1 MVTIFPM
8 GEHKG
13 GRKIR
18 CKHFM
23 FKYFENFIVPT
34 ARDTPGNPPA
44 GLLRFYWFFVRQAK
58 GLFVALFLAS
68 ILVAIVDAAIPV
80 FMGRLVR
87 LVSSTPAPAV
97 FTNGNTLIFS
107 LIALVLIAKPIVM
120 TVQSLILNQAIA
132 PGMTNMVR
140 WQSHW
145 HVVRQT
151 LSFFQNDFAGRIGSR
166 VLEIGHTLR
175 GSVVSLISVVWYLA
189 ALGITTSFF
198 LGAANGW
205 LVIPVAA
212 WTLAYVAFLAITVPR
227 IAQGSRHI
235 AYARSDMVGRIVDS
249 YTNILTVKLF
259 ARPEE
264 EDDFVRESVDV
275 HTGRMIHHHRWLSIF
290 SIGLAVLSG
299 SLIAGASLM
308 ALKLWQSGA
317 IGIDVVAM
325 VLPMTLQISATS
337 SRVAQEVTQIF
348 EQVGTVH
355 ESMETIAKPIGLVD
369 KPHAQALKVRK
380 GEIKFDHI
388 SFNYGVQRGVIQD
401 LSLHIK
407 PGERIGLV
415 GRSGAGKSTLVN
427 LLLRFYELDQG
438 KITIDGQDISELTQ
452 ASLRH
457 HVSVVTQDTSL
468 LHRSLHANIAY
479 GRRSA
484 TRAEVMAAAREA
496 HATEFIQQLT
506 DWKGRTGFD
515 SHVGERGVK
524 LSGGQ
529 RQRIA
534 IARVILKDAPI
545 LILDEATSALD
556 SEVEAAIQTS
566 LEKLM
571 KGRTVIAIA
580 HRLSTIAAMD
590 RLVVLDRGHIVEQG
604 THHEL
609 LALRGHYAA
618 LWERQ
623 SGGFL
628 GEAA

>member
-1 MVTIFPM
+1 
-8 GEHKG
+8 
-13 GRKIR
+13 
-18 CKHFM
+18 M
-23 FKYFENFIVPT
+23 FRYFENFIIPT
-34 ARDTPGNPPA
+34 ARETPGDPPD
-44 GLLRFYWFFVRQAK
+44 GLFRFYWFFVRQAK
-58 GLFVALFLAS
+58 GLFIALFLVS
-68 ILVAIVDAAIPV
+68 ILVAVVDASIPV

-87 LVSSTPAPAV
+87 LVSSTPSDVLFA
-97 FTNGNTLIFS
+97 NGRIIIFGLIG
-107 LIALVLIAKPIVM
+107 LVLIIKPIVM
-120 TVQSLILNQAIA
+120 TMQTLILNQAIA

-151 LSFFQNDFAGRIGSR
+151 LTFFQNDFAGRIGSR

-175 GSVVSLISVVWYLA
+175 GSVVSLITVVWYLA
-189 ALGITTSFF
+189 ALGIITSFF
-198 LGAANGW
+198 LAAASGW

-212 WTLAYVAFLAITVPR
+212 WTIAYVAFLGITVPK
-227 IAQGSRHI
+227 IAEGSRNI
-235 AYARSDMVGRIVDS
+235 AFARSDMVGRIVDS

-264 EDDFVRESVDV
+264 EDDFVRESVDI
-275 HTGRMIHHHRWLSIF
+275 HTARMIKHHRWLSIF

-299 SLIAGASLM
+299 VLIAGTTLM
-308 ALKLWQSGA
+308 ALKLWQAGT
-317 IGIDVVAM
+317 IELGVVAM

-348 EQVGTVH
+348 EQVGVVH
-355 ESMETIAKPIGLVD
+355 ESMQTIARPIGLVD
-369 KPHAQALKVRK
+369 RSGAHQLKVSK
-380 GEIKFDHI
+380 GDINFDHI
-388 SFNYGVQRGVIQD
+388 SFHYGRSGGVIEN
-401 LSLHIK
+401 LSLHIR

-427 LLLRFYELDQG
+427 LLLRFYELDSG
-438 KITIDGQDISELTQ
+438 RITIDGQDVAELTQ
-452 ASLRH
+452 ASIRQH
-457 HVSVVTQDTSL
+457 ISVVTQDTSL
-468 LHRSLHANIAY
+468 LHRSMHANIAY

-484 TRAEVMAAAREA
+484 TREEVIAAAREA
-496 HATEFIQQLT
+496 HAMEFIEQMI
-506 DWKGRTGFD
+506 DWKGRKGFD
-515 SHVGERGVK
+515 AHVGERGVK

-534 IARVILKDAPI
+534 IARVILKDAPV

-571 KGRTVIAIA
+571 SGRTVIAIA

-604 THHEL
+604 THREL
-609 LALRGHYAA
+609 LELGGHYAQ
-618 LWERQ
+618 LWNRQ

>member
-1 MVTIFPM
+1 
-8 GEHKG
+8 
-13 GRKIR
+13 
-18 CKHFM
+18 M
-23 FKYFENFIVPT
+23 FRLFENFIIPT
-34 ARDTPGNPPA
+34 ARDTPGDPPE
-44 GLLRFYWFFVRQAK
+44 GLLAFYWFFVRQAK
-58 GLFVALFLAS
+58 GLFIALFLAS
-68 ILVAIVDAAIPV
+68 ILVAVVDAAIPV
-80 FMGRLVR
+80 FMGRIVKLVTT
-87 LVSSTPAPAV
+87 SQAEAV
-97 FTNGNTLIFS
+97 FVNGRTLIYTM
-107 LIALVLIAKPIVM
+107 IALVLVIKPVVM
-120 TVQSLILNQAIA
+120 TIQNLVLNQAIA

-198 LGAANGW
+198 LAAASGQ
-205 LVIPVAA
+205 LVIPVAV
-212 WTLAYVAFLAITVPR
+212 WTLAYIAFLAVTVPKIR
-227 IAQGSRHI
+227 EGSRQI

-264 EDDFVRESVDV
+264 EDSFVRESVDI
-275 HTGRMIHHHRWLSIF
+275 HTGRMILHHRWLSIF
-290 SIGLAVLSG
+290 AIGLAVLSG
-299 SLIAGASLM
+299 ALIAGATLM
-308 ALKLWQSGA
+308 ALWLWQRGA

-337 SRVAQEVTQIF
+337 ARVAYEVTQIS
-348 EQVGTVH
+348 EQVGTVL
-355 ESMETIAKPIGLVD
+355 ESMETIAKPIGLTDVANA
-369 KPHAQALKVRK
+369 KSLNVSK
-380 GEIKFDHI
+380 GEIKFDHV
-388 SFNYGVQRGVIQD
+388 SFHYEKMSGVID
-401 LSLHIK
+401 NLSLHVR

-415 GRSGAGKSTLVN
+415 GRSGAGKSTLVS
-427 LLLRFYELDQG
+427 LLLRFYELRSG
-438 KITIDGQDISELTQ
+438 RITIDGQDIAALTQ
-452 ASLRH
+452 ESLRRQI
-457 HVSVVTQDTSL
+457 SVVTQDTSL

-484 TRAEVMAAAREA
+484 TREEVVAAARQA
-496 HATEFIQQLT
+496 HALEFIERLT
-506 DWKGRTGFD
+506 DWRGRVGFD
-515 SHVGERGVK
+515 AHVGERGVK

-534 IARVILKDAPI
+534 IARVILKNAPI

-566 LEKLM
+566 LENLM
-571 KGRTVIAIA
+571 AGRTVIAIA

-604 THHEL
+604 THHQL
-609 LALRGHYAA
+609 LALNGHYAM
-618 LWERQ
+618 LWNRQ

-628 GEAA
+628 GEDA

>member
-1 MVTIFPM
+1 
-8 GEHKG
+8 
-13 GRKIR
+13 
-18 CKHFM
+18 M
-23 FKYFENFIVPT
+23 FRYFENFILPT
-34 ARDTPGNPPA
+34 ARDTPGNPPE

-58 GLFVALFLAS
+58 GLFLALFLAS

-80 FMGRLVR
+80 FMGRLVK
-87 LVSSTPAPAV
+87 LVTTSKSESLFA
-97 FTNGNTLIFS
+97 NGSFLIFG
-107 LIALVLIAKPIVM
+107 LIGLVLVVKPIVM
-120 TVQSLILNQAIA
+120 TIQSLILNQAIA

-198 LGAANGW
+198 LATANGA
-205 LVIPVAA
+205 LVIPVAV
-212 WTLAYVAFLAITVPR
+212 WTAAYVGFLAITVPK
-227 IAQGSRHI
+227 IAHGSRRI

-264 EDDFVRESVDV
+264 EDDFVRESVDI
-275 HTGRMIHHHRWLSIF
+275 HTGRMILHHRWLSIF

-299 SLIAGASLM
+299 ALIASSTLM
-308 ALKLWQSGA
+308 ALRLWQAGA

-355 ESMETIAKPIGLVD
+355 ESMETIAKPIGLID
-369 KPHAQALKVRK
+369 KPGARQLAVSK
-380 GEIKFDHI
+380 GDINFDHI
-388 SFNYGVQRGVIQD
+388 SFHYGREGGIIEN
-401 LSLHIK
+401 LSLHIR

-427 LLLRFYELDQG
+427 LLLRFYELQSG
-438 KITIDGQDISELTQ
+438 KITIDGQDVAELKQ
-452 ASLRH
+452 DSIRRY
-457 HVSVVTQDTSL
+457 VSVVTQDTSL
-468 LHRSLHANIAY
+468 LHRSLHDNIAY

-484 TRAEVMAAAREA
+484 TREEVLAAARQA
-496 HATEFIQQLT
+496 HAVEFIEQLT
-506 DWKGRTGFD
+506 DWKGRVGFD
-515 SHVGERGVK
+515 AHVGERGVK

-534 IARVILKDAPI
+534 IARVILKNAPI

-556 SEVEAAIQTS
+556 SEVEAAIQSS
-566 LEKLM
+566 LEDLM
-571 KGRTVIAIA
+571 TGRTVIAIA

-590 RLVVLDRGHIVEQG
+590 RLVVLDDGHIIEQG
-604 THHEL
+604 THHQL
-609 LALRGHYAA
+609 LALDGTYAQ
-618 LWERQ
+618 LWNRQ

>member
-1 MVTIFPM
+1 
-8 GEHKG
+8 
-13 GRKIR
+13 
-18 CKHFM
+18 M
-23 FKYFENFIVPT
+23 FRLFENFIIPT
-34 ARDTPGNPPA
+34 ARDTPGDPPE
-44 GLLRFYWFFVRQAK
+44 GLLAFYWFFVRQAK
-58 GLFVALFLAS
+58 GLFIALFLAS
-68 ILVAIVDAAIPV
+68 ILVAVVDAAIPV
-80 FMGRLVR
+80 FMGRIVKLVTT
-87 LVSSTPAPAV
+87 SQAEAV
-97 FTNGNTLIFS
+97 FVNGRTLIYTM
-107 LIALVLIAKPIVM
+107 IALVLVIKPVVM
-120 TVQSLILNQAIA
+120 TIQNLVLNQAIA

-198 LGAANGW
+198 LAAASGQ
-205 LVIPVAA
+205 LVIPVAV
-212 WTLAYVAFLAITVPR
+212 WTLAYIAFLAVTVPKIR
-227 IAQGSRHI
+227 EGSRQI

-264 EDDFVRESVDV
+264 EDSFVRESVDI
-275 HTGRMIHHHRWLSIF
+275 HTGRMILHHRWLSIF
-290 SIGLAVLSG
+290 AIGLAVLSG
-299 SLIAGASLM
+299 ALIAGATLM
-308 ALKLWQSGA
+308 ALWLWQRGA

-337 SRVAQEVTQIF
+337 ARVAYEVTQIS
-348 EQVGTVH
+348 EQVGTVL
-355 ESMETIAKPIGLVD
+355 ESMETIAKPIGLTDVANA
-369 KPHAQALKVRK
+369 KSLNVSK
-380 GEIKFDHI
+380 GEIKFDHV
-388 SFNYGVQRGVIQD
+388 SFHYEKMSGVID
-401 LSLHIK
+401 NLSLHVR

-415 GRSGAGKSTLVN
+415 GRSGAGKSTLVS
-427 LLLRFYELDQG
+427 LLLRFYELQSG
-438 KITIDGQDISELTQ
+438 RITIDGQDIAALTQ
-452 ASLRH
+452 ESLRRQI
-457 HVSVVTQDTSL
+457 SVVTQDTSL

-484 TRAEVMAAAREA
+484 TREEVVAAARQA
-496 HATEFIQQLT
+496 HALEFIERLT
-506 DWKGRTGFD
+506 DWRGRVGFD
-515 SHVGERGVK
+515 AHVGERGVK

-534 IARVILKDAPI
+534 IARVILKNAPI

-566 LEKLM
+566 LENLM
-571 KGRTVIAIA
+571 AGRTVIAIA

-590 RLVVLDRGHIVEQG
+590 RLVVLDGGHIVEQG
-604 THHEL
+604 THNQL
-609 LALRGHYAA
+609 LALNGHYAM
-618 LWERQ
+618 LWNRQ

-628 GEAA
+628 GEDA

>member
-1 MVTIFPM
+1 
-8 GEHKG
+8 
-13 GRKIR
+13 
-18 CKHFM
+18 M
-23 FKYFENFIVPT
+23 FGYFENFILPT
-34 ARDTPGNPPA
+34 ARDTPGNPPE
-44 GLLRFYWFFVRQAK
+44 GLIAFYWFFVRQAK
-58 GLFVALFLAS
+58 WLFVALFFAS
-68 ILVAIVDAAIPV
+68 ILVAVVDSAIPV
-80 FMGRLVR
+80 FMGRLVK
-87 LVSSTPAPAV
+87 LVTSTAPEALFSQGETV
-97 FTNGNTLIFS
+97 IYWLIG
-107 LIALVLIAKPIVM
+107 LVLVIKPVVM
-120 TVQSLILNQAIA
+120 TLQSLILNQAIA

-189 ALGITTSFF
+189 ALGITTAFF
-198 LGAANGW
+198 LAAANGL
-205 LVIPVAA
+205 LVIPVAL
-212 WTLAYVAFLAITVPR
+212 WTVAYALFLAVTVPKIR
-227 IAQGSRHI
+227 EGSRKV

-264 EDDFVRESVDV
+264 EDSFVRESVDL
-275 HTGRMIHHHRWLSIF
+275 HTSRMIPHHRMLTIFGVGLSC
-290 SIGLAVLSG
+290 LSG
-299 SLIAGASLM
+299 ALIAGSTLM
-308 ALKLWQSGA
+308 ALHLWQSGL

-337 SRVAQEVTQIF
+337 GRVAYEITQIS
-348 EQVGTVH
+348 EQVGTVM

-369 KPHAQALKVRK
+369 QPKAKALQVSKGDIQFENISFHYGRK
-380 GEIKFDHI
+380 GGIIE
-388 SFNYGVQRGVIQD
+388 N
-401 LSLHIK
+401 LSLHVK
-407 PGERIGLV
+407 AGERIGLV

-427 LLLRFYELDQG
+427 LLLRFYELQSG
-438 KITIDGQDISELTQ
+438 RITIDGQEVAGLTQ
-452 ASLRH
+452 ESLRRQI
-457 HVSVVTQDTSL
+457 SVVTQDTSL

-484 TRAEVMAAAREA
+484 TRAEVIVAAQEA
-496 HATEFIQQLT
+496 HAVEFIEQQT

-515 SHVGERGVK
+515 AHVGERGVK

-534 IARVILKDAPI
+534 IARVILKNAPI

-556 SEVEAAIQTS
+556 SEVEAAIQSS

-571 KGRTVIAIA
+571 AGRTVIAIA

-590 RLVVLDRGHIVEQG
+590 RLVVLDQGHIVEQG
-604 THHEL
+604 THQEL
-609 LALRGHYAA
+609 LALDGHYAK
-618 LWERQ
+618 LWNRQ

-628 GEAA
+628 ADEV